1 MLGFT
6 FGRGSIATL
15 DESSLLIDREA
26 AVAYLERTQQA
37 PQPSPEPGGTGGES
51 GSPTTAAG
59 GTGGTG
65 IPAPT
70 PGESGGAGTTTPAVT
85 KKQFYGTISL
95 DPVKAKMDFAT
106 IMDEVVQQF
115 TAKLGVNVRIS
126 VEIEANSQ
134 DGFTESM

>member
-1 MLGFT
+1 M
-6 FGRGSIATL
+6 GRVAQRRLPPPGAQGDTDTL
-15 DESSLLIDREA
+15 T
-26 AVAYLERTQQA
+26 AVA
-37 PQPSPEPGGTGGES
+37 
-51 GSPTTAAG
+51 
-59 GTGGTG
+59 
-65 IPAPT
+65 
-70 PGESGGAGTTTPAVT
+70 T

-95 DPVKAKMDFAT
+95 DPVKAKIHFPT